1 MFHVDALSDT
11 NGMLHTG
18 DDVIVTYE
26 GALAIGTIPPAGST
40 TKVIVTDGGTPT
52 SPKSPLRIVDGNQS
66 EGRVM
71 TSDADGRGTWAEL
84 SAGFSL
90 GESYGRYGVA
100 GMSIKVG
107 DNAGDNDSHFTDL
120 GIAFTANAAGYY
132 AFEVR
137 WWARTQST
145 SAAGSD
151 LYQHFRLKKNS
162 AVADQFEAYTNTI
175 GGAEDICTISFTFY
189 SNAVPGDVLR
199 LQARA
204 FIALVTDNNPSTL
217 WTRTLVNIVRMH

>member
-40 TKVIVTDGGTPT
+40 TKVIVTDGGTPA
-52 SPKSPLRIVDGNQS
+52 SPKSPMRIVDGNQS

-84 SAGFSL
+84 PAGFSL
-90 GESYGRYGVA
+90 GESYGRYGAA
-100 GMSIKVG
+100 GGLSTPTSSTNIFV
-107 DNAGDNDSHFTDL
+107 DL

-137 WWARTQST
+137 WWARNQTNNT
-145 SAAGSD
+145 GENI
-151 LYQHFRLKKNS
+151 YQHFRLMKNGS
-162 AVADQFEAYTNTI
+162 PEDQFEAYTNII
-175 GGAEDICTISFTFY
+175 GSAEDICTISFTFY
-189 SNAVPGDVLR
+189 GRNAVKGDVFR

-204 FIALVTDNNPSTL
+204 RFNLVTEDKPSTP
-217 WTRTLVNIVRMH
+217 WTRTWVNIVRMN